1 MNVALTIDNI
11 KVEAETG
18 KTILEVARSVGI
30 YIPALCS
37 HPDLP
42 QISILKAKAKNSI
55 FRNGVFIKGGETD
68 KRLEGCQLCLVE
80 IEGRKGFFRSCD
92 EPVNEGIVIHTD
104 TEQLRQIR
112 SDNLAKIL
120 FKHPH
125 TCLVCPQREGC
136 DTLSCSLDV
145 PKNERC
151 CQKFSNCELRKVAE
165 YIGIKPDLSRYIPA
179 NLPVVEQE
187 PLFKW
192 DYNLC
197 INCLR
202 CVRVCEEVRGVKA
215 LGYALVENE
224 VKVGSID
231 PTLKE
236 SGCKFCGA
244 CVEVCPTGALSDK
257 EMSGGERESSF
268 VPCKNACPAEIDI
281 PKYVN
286 LIAQRRFGDA
296 LAVIREKIPF
306 PGVICRVC
314 PHPCEDVCR
323 RKYINEAVNIKE
335 LKRIATEHDEKIS
348 KQNSKI
354 TPRRGKK
361 VAIVGSGP
369 AGLTCGYYLSKL
381 GHQVVIYEALSE
393 LGGMLRVG
401 IPEYRLPRKI
411 LDQEIEE
418 IKREGVEIK
427 KNTKVESLDEIFK
440 QGFDAVCV
448 AIGTHQGIQLGI
460 QGENNLGVIDGVS
473 FLRDIA
479 LGREIKLGK
488 KVAVIGGG
496 NVAIDSAR
504 TSIRLGAEEVTILY
518 RRSNVELPAIVE
530 EVEEALRE
538 GVNIE
543 FLVAPNKIDNRNGV
557 LNLECLRMELGEPDL
572 GRRRRSFPIQGSEF
586 AREFDNIIVAI
597 GQRPEINDGFGLSQP
612 LENTLESKSTL
623 IPSRKGIFVC
633 GDVATGP
640 SSVINAIAMA
650 RKCAQ
655 AIDFFLGGEG
665 VIEER
670 LFESEDFKP
679 YLGREDGFAEWK
691 RVAVPSR
698 SVRERKHSFCEVILG
713 YTQEDAVKEANRCLR
728 CDLRLQ
734 ILPPPMPPGKWLEFS
749 SQNVEAVPET
759 EGVYQLLDSDKNILY
774 IKGAMNM
781 RLELEEELK
790 NNKKASFFIY
800 EVESMYTKKESE
812 LLQQYLQQHRRLPSQ
827 NIDLDDLLI

>member
-11 KVEAETG
+11 KVEAQTG
-18 KTILEVARSVGI
+18 KTILEAARSVGI

-37 HPDLP
+37 HPYLP
-42 QISILKAKAKNSI
+42 PISILKGKAKNGI

-80 IEGRKGFFRSCD
+80 IEGREGFFRSCD
-92 EPVNEGIVIHTD
+92 EPVNEGIVIYTA
-104 TEQLRQIR
+104 TMQLRQIR

-120 FKHPH
+120 SEHPH

-165 YIGIKPDLSRYIPA
+165 YIGVKPDLFRYIPV

-224 VKVGSID
+224 VTVGCIG

-257 EMSGGERESSF
+257 EMRGGERVSSL

-286 LIAQRRFGDA
+286 LIAQKRFADA
-296 LAVIREKIPF
+296 LAVIRGKVPF
-306 PGVICRVC
+306 PGVLCRVC

-323 RKYINEAVNIKE
+323 RKFINESINIKE
-335 LKRIATEHDEKIS
+335 LKRNAAEHDKKIS
-348 KQNSKI
+348 KQNFKI
-354 TPRRGKK
+354 TPKTGKK
-361 VAIVGSGP
+361 VAIIGSGP

-393 LGGMLRVG
+393 PGGMLRVG
-401 IPEYRLPRKI
+401 IPKYRLPRKI
-411 LDQEIEE
+411 LDQEIED
-418 IKREGVEIK
+418 IKRMGVEIK
-427 KNTKVESLDEIFK
+427 TNTKVESLDELFK
-440 QGFDAVCV
+440 QGFGVISV

-460 QGENNLGVIDGVS
+460 QGENNPGVIDGVS
-473 FLRDIA
+473 FLRDIN
-479 LGREIKLGK
+479 LGKEIKLGK

-496 NVAIDSAR
+496 NVALDSAR
-504 TSIRLGAEEVTILY
+504 TSIRLGTEEVTILY
-518 RRSNVELPAIVE
+518 RRSNVEMPAIAE

-557 LNLECLRMELGEPDL
+557 LNLECLRMELGESEP
-572 GRRRRSFPIQGSEF
+572 GSRRRSFPIQGSEF
-586 AREFDNIIVAI
+586 VREFDNTIVAI
-597 GQRPEINDGFGLSQP
+597 GQRPEINEGFGLPQT
-612 LENTLESKSTL
+612 LENTLESKNTL
-623 IPSRKGIFVC
+623 VTSREGIFVC
-633 GDVATGP
+633 GDVVTGP
-640 SSVINAIAMA
+640 SSVINAIAMG

-655 AIDFFLGGEG
+655 AMDSFLGGEG

-670 LFESEDFKP
+670 LFESENLSP

-691 RVAVPSR
+691 RVAVPSL
-698 SVRERKHSFCEVILG
+698 SVEERKHSFSEVIQG
-713 YTQEDAVKEANRCLR
+713 YTQENAVKEANRCLR

-734 ILPPPMPPGKWLEFS
+734 IPPPSMPPGKWLEFS
-749 SQNVEAVPET
+749 SQNVGAVPEI
-759 EGVYQLLDSDKNILY
+759 EGVYQLFDSDKNILF

-790 NNKKASFFIY
+790 NNKKARFFIY
-800 EVESMYTKKESE
+800 EVEPMYTKKESE
-812 LLQQYLQQHRRLPSQ
+812 QLQQFLKQHGQLPIQ
-827 NIDLDDLLI
+827 NVDFEGLLF

>member
-18 KTILEVARSVGI
+18 KTILEAARSAGI

-37 HPDLP
+37 HPVLP
-42 QISILKAKAKNSI
+42 PISISKVKARNGI
-55 FRNGVFIKGGETD
+55 FRRGEFIKGEETD
-68 KRLEGCQLCLVE
+68 KRSEGCQLCLIE
-80 IEGRKGFFRSCD
+80 MEGREGFFRSCD
-92 EPVNEGIVIHTD
+92 EPVNEGMVIHTD
-104 TEQLRQIR
+104 TAQLRQIR

-120 FKHPH
+120 SEHPH
-125 TCLVCPQREGC
+125 TCLVCPQRKGC
-136 DTLSCSLDV
+136 DNLSCSLDV

-165 YIGIKPDLSRYIPA
+165 YIGIKQDIFRYIPV
-179 NLPVVEQE
+179 NFPVVEQE

-202 CVRVCEEVRGVKA
+202 CVRVCEEVRGVGA
-215 LGYALVENE
+215 LGYALVENA
-224 VKVGSID
+224 VRVGSLG

-257 EMSGGERESSF
+257 EMRGGERASSL

-281 PKYVN
+281 PKYIS
-286 LIAQRRFGDA
+286 LIAQRRFADA
-296 LAVIREKIPF
+296 LAVIREKVPF
-306 PGVICRVC
+306 PGVLCRVC

-323 RKYINEAVNIKE
+323 RKFINESINIRE
-335 LKRIATEHDEKIS
+335 LKRIAAERDEKIS
-348 KQNSKI
+348 NQNSKI
-354 TPRRGKK
+354 APKTGKK
-361 VAIVGSGP
+361 AVIVGSGP
-369 AGLTCGYYLSKL
+369 AGLTCGYHLSKL

-393 LGGMLRVG
+393 PGGMLRVG

-411 LDQEIEE
+411 LDQEIGE
-418 IKREGVEIK
+418 IKHGGVEIRT
-427 KNTKVESLDEIFK
+427 NTKVESLDELFK
-440 QGFDAVCV
+440 QGFDVIAV

-460 QGENNLGVIDGVS
+460 QGENNPGVIDGVS
-473 FLRDIA
+473 FLRDKN

-496 NVAIDSAR
+496 NVALDSAR

-518 RRSNVELPAIVE
+518 RRSNVEMPAMAE

-543 FLVAPNKIDNRNGV
+543 FLAAPNKIDNRNGV
-557 LNLECLRMELGEPDL
+557 LNLECLRMELGESEP
-572 GRRRRSFPIQGSEF
+572 GSRRRFFPIQGSEF
-586 AREFDNIIVAI
+586 IREVDNIIVAI
-597 GQRPEINDGFGLSQP
+597 GQRPEINEGFGLPQA
-612 LENTLESKSTL
+612 LENTSEPKNAVVT
-623 IPSRKGIFVC
+623 SREGIFVC

-640 SSVINAIAMA
+640 SSVINAIAMG

-655 AIDFFLGGEG
+655 AIDSFLGGEG

-670 LFESEDFKP
+670 LFESENLNP

-691 RVAVPSR
+691 RVAVHSL
-698 SVRERKHSFCEVILG
+698 SVEERKHSFSEVIQG
-713 YTQEDAVKEANRCLR
+713 YTQENAVKEANRCLR

-734 ILPPPMPPGKWLEFS
+734 IPPPSMPPEKWIEFS
-749 SQNVEAVPET
+749 SQNVGSVPEI
-759 EGVYQLLDSDKNILY
+759 EGVYQLFDSDKNVLF

-781 RLELEEELK
+781 RLDLEEELS
-790 NNKKASFFIY
+790 NNKKAGFFIY
-800 EVESMYTKKESE
+800 EIEPMYTKKESE
-812 LLQQYLQQHRRLPSQ
+812 LLQQYLQQHRRLPPQ
-827 NIDLDDLLI
+827 NSDLDDLF